1 MLENNKI
8 KLYENL
14 VESYGFSEENVSFLK
29 VIYPEISRDIKSL
42 YVAYSAVKNDLE
54 QPINIGD
61 IELNFIEDK
70 VEITYNSNVA
80 GFYKDEF
87 KHFLAQTITICEGI
101 LPQGTLVELDLEK
114 IKVPNPYATQLYV
127 VITKRFLGDEN
138 GPFYQY
144 GGELYPTG
152 NYGTG
157 KIISFTPAT
166 IKRIVHMGYE
176 SEIDEQFVYEIMDEI
191 VVKQHRLSMGFVE
204 NKEA

>member
-61 IELNFIEDK
+61 IELNLIEDK

-80 GFYKDEF
+80 DFYKDEF

-144 GGELYPTG
+144 S
-152 NYGTG
+152 GTTQR
-157 KIISFTPAT
+157 S
-166 IKRIVHMGYE
+166 
-176 SEIDEQFVYEIMDEI
+176 
-191 VVKQHRLSMGFVE
+191 
-204 NKEA
+204 